1 MPIYKYT
8 AKNQFGETVKGK
20 VEVKEERL
28 AAAVLAEQNL
38 FLIDLQSFTN
48 DPVAILKDT
57 LFGVKQNDVV
67 NFTRQL
73 STMVSAG
80 LPLTNSLSILV
91 DQSKVSFGRVVA
103 SILQEVEGGTPL
115 AKALEKHPKVFSRL
129 YIQLVLAGETGGVLD
144 SVLLRLAEN
153 MEKQKDFRSKTKGAL
168 IYPIIVMIA
177 MLVVA
182 AVMMLFVIP
191 KMMLMYN
198 DFGATLPLPTRI
210 LIGTSTLM
218 IKLWWLLA
226 GLVVAGVIGFRRY
239 RKTDQGKLKIDQ
251 LILKIPI
258 IGVLITKIALTEF
271 ARTLALLLGAGV
283 SLLQTLGIVTDGL
296 ENQVFRE
303 AMRQVS
309 ANVEKGQSLSTALTE
324 FPVFPP
330 ILTQMTKVGEETGK
344 LDEVLKKLSD
354 YFESESAQAVKNLT
368 TAIEPMIM
376 IILGL
381 GVAFLVIAI
390 ILPIYNLTSQF

>member
-20 VEVKEERL
+20 VEVKEAGL
-28 AAAVLAEQNL
+28 AAGVLAEQKL
-38 FLIDLQSFTN
+38 FLIDLQSFSS
-48 DPVAILKDT
+48 DPIALLKDS

-91 DQSKVSFGRVVA
+91 DQSKLSFGRVVA
-103 SILQEVEGGTPL
+103 SILQEVEGGAPL

-129 YIQLVLAGETGGVLD
+129 YTQLVLAGETGGVLD
-144 SVLLRLAEN
+144 SVLLRLADN

-168 IYPIIVMIA
+168 IYPIIVIIA
-177 MLVVA
+177 MLIVA
-182 AVMMLFVIP
+182 VVMMVFVIP

-210 LIGTSTLM
+210 LIGASTLM
-218 IKLWWLLA
+218 IKLWWLLG
-226 GLVVAGVIGFRRY
+226 GLVVIGIFGFKRY
-239 RKTDQGKLKIDQ
+239 KKTDKGQLKVDQ
-251 LILKIPI
+251 LVLKIPI

-283 SLLQTLGIVTDGL
+283 SLLQTLSIVTEGL
-296 ENQVFRE
+296 ENQVFRT
-303 AMRQVS
+303 AMKQVS
-309 ANVEKGQSLSTALTE
+309 ANVEKGQALSTALTE
-324 FPVFPP
+324 FPIFPP

-376 IILGL
+376 IVLGI